1 MEVCPVGQRDGSFR
15 PPETLW
21 PLRVGDSVRFE
32 IALSR
37 PAYVKIIWVGA
48 DGQTDEIYPIRTQ
61 SPTQPIQA
69 VQSPSQADSGWPLS
83 GSPGMETAWILIDM
97 DREIQLTASDF
108 DVKPRAFN
116 EESYY
121 RAIVTE
127 MRSGDR
133 ILFESDG
140 SATRSLGSEPQESND
155 IIRNQLERIM
165 DDVDAI
171 QVLDLPFEGEQN

>member
-1 MEVCPVGQRDGSFR
+1 M
-15 PPETLW
+15 
-21 PLRVGDSVRFE
+21 RFE

-48 DGQTDEIYPIRTQ
+48 DGQADEIYPNRTQ

-121 RAIVTE
+121 RTIVTE

-133 ILFESDG
+133 ILLNPMDRRLVPWVRSLRNLTTSFVINWRELWMMSMRFRCLIYL
-140 SATRSLGSEPQESND
+140 SRANRTEAPFRFKIMKRATR
-155 IIRNQLERIM
+155 I
-165 DDVDAI
+165 
-171 QVLDLPFEGEQN
+171 